1 MRFIPIPLLIAGIL
15 ILGKSGKAGG
25 PGQIA
30 YLIVGGVLIVV
41 TAIFGFLEIQRVWRA
56 DLAIRWT
63 LLAGELFICAVNA
76 VLLALGYGFFKNPR
90 ARGYPSFI
98 SQCGVACVLIALTA
112 AINSRHWT
120 EITHSYLDVVHP
132 VPYKVRNPDA
142 AGALKNWIEKNKTE
156 AGQDL
161 VALSG
166 NSEFLYALENSPF
179 YKQDFDE
186 ALQFSRPSVIFGF
199 RDVPSSALRRPQFL
213 LIRFPAE
220 LSAILQFE
228 PVTPAVAR

>member
-1 MRFIPIPLLIAGIL
+1 MRSCLCINCTNGSDQQPALDGNHSLV
-15 ILGKSGKAGG
+15 
-25 PGQIA
+25 PG
-30 YLIVGGVLIVV
+30 
-41 TAIFGFLEIQRVWRA
+41 RRA
-56 DLAIRWT
+56 
-63 LLAGELFICAVNA
+63 
-76 VLLALGYGFFKNPR
+76 
-90 ARGYPSFI
+90 S
-98 SQCGVACVLIALTA
+98 
-112 AINSRHWT
+112 
-120 EITHSYLDVVHP
+120 

-166 NSEFLYALENSPF
+166 NSEFLYALGNSPF
-179 YKQDFDE
+179 FKQDFDE

-220 LSAILQFE
+220 LLAILQFE